1 MRLFDNFFILSM
13 PLGDAI
19 GRGVKDVLVDSRDFL
34 TLEQAA
40 EIAQVPSSRV
50 LAWTQEGLPYL
61 RIHDSIRIER
71 ENLFEWLA
79 FDQAKR

>member
-1 MRLFDNFFILSM
+1 MI
-13 PLGDAI
+13 A
-19 GRGVKDVLVDSRDFL
+19 VLVDGRDFL

-40 EIAQVPSSRV
+40 EIAQVPSTRI

-79 FDQAKR
+79 EIRAKR